1 MPPLV
6 KKLIAVA
13 VLIILVN
20 IGFVKYGQAS
30 FNATFEQLAKAFS
43 ENNATLPRRA
53 ALPEPIQTYI
63 DRSGAAKHPY
73 KTVVLQF
80 EGEYYKKPGGK
91 PYAMHTLAL
100 LRPTPD
106 MLWAVRME
114 SAVVT
119 FNALETYHNGRSKMK
134 ISLFGLIPTGQ
145 FDSPLFTRSEL
156 THILAFAVFNPELF
170 RCRCI
175 DYKTVDSRHV
185 EATIHD
191 NNLSASALFT
201 FNDAGDIVRVESSDR
216 TRPVKGEA
224 VRTDWRLSI
233 GVYQTFG
240 TLRLPATMEESWIID
255 SKPFN
260 FMHYKLTGAR
270 TL

>member
-1 MPPLV
+1 LPPIV

-13 VLIILVN
+13 VLIVLVN

-43 ENNATLPRRA
+43 ENNATLPRRTT
-53 ALPEPIQTYI
+53 LPGPIRAYI
-63 DRSGAAKHPY
+63 ERSGAAKHPY
-73 KTVVLQF
+73 KTIVLQF
-80 EGEYYKKPGGK
+80 EGEYFKKPGAK

-134 ISLFGLIPTGQ
+134 ISLFGLIPTGE

-170 RCRCI
+170 RCGCI
-175 DYKTVDSRHV
+175 DYKTVDDRHV

-191 NNLSASALFT
+191 KNVTASALFT
-201 FNDAGDIVRVESSDR
+201 FNEAGDIVQVDSADR
-216 TRPVKGEA
+216 ARPVKGEA

-233 GVYQTFG
+233 GRYKSYKNVVF
-240 TLRLPATMEESWIID
+240 LC
-255 SKPFN
+255 
-260 FMHYKLTGAR
+260 MHET
-270 TL
+270 